1 MQVKLLRVLENKSIV
16 RIGGEKEIPIDVR
29 VIAAS
34 NQDIQFLVREKKFRQ
49 DLYYRLV
56 VYPIWIPPLRERKED
71 IKALAEYFLLKN
83 GGDGKVLS
91 DDALRKLYSYD
102 WPGNV
107 RELDSCIKRAIVA
120 SSGKELIGGEDIQQL
135 DGMRWQNDDAER
147 QALEEE
153 LGKAGG
159 SIKHTARL
167 LDVHRNT
174 VYFRMKKYGIDL
186 SQFRKLRGISSN
198 GGMS

>member
-1 MQVKLLRVLENKSIV
+1 
-16 RIGGEKEIPIDVR
+16 
-29 VIAAS
+29 
-34 NQDIQFLVREKKFRQ
+34 
-49 DLYYRLV
+49 
-56 VYPIWIPPLRERKED
+56 
-71 IKALAEYFLLKN
+71 
-83 GGDGKVLS
+83 
-91 DDALRKLYSYD
+91 
-102 WPGNV
+102 
-107 RELDSCIKRAIVA
+107 
-120 SSGKELIGGEDIQQL
+120 
-135 DGMRWQNDDAER
+135 MRWQNDDAER